1 MAPMIPEFRGGR
13 RPDDHE
19 IPALYAP
26 SPHFRERKDGPAWGM
41 LIVVVLTVLVL
52 WRMW

>member
-1 MAPMIPEFRGGR
+1 MIPEFRR

-19 IPALYAP
+19 IPALADYTA
-26 SPHFRERKDGPAWGM
+26 SPHFRERKEGPAWGV
-41 LIVVVLTVLVL
+41 LILVILTVLAL